1 MTGTARAAYLALGA
15 VALWAS
21 VAALGVELARVPPFL
36 LTGASLLI
44 GSLMALPMS
53 MRAGRL
59 DVRLLRAPLPAMV
72 VGVTGLFGYHFLLF
86 MALRTAPPVEA
97 NLVNYL
103 WPLLIVVLA
112 PVVLPGVRL
121 RVRHALAALAG
132 FGGAAL
138 AIAGGGSATG
148 AVGAAAEVDGAWV
161 GYLSAFG
168 GALVWALYSLTTKRL
183 SAVPTT
189 ALGSVLFVSGLLAL
203 GCHALLEAPIALSAR
218 EILLLVIM
226 GIGPLGAAF
235 FLWDAALKRGEAA
248 TIGLL
253 SFITPVVSTSI
264 LLLMRGE
271 IPGLHIVAAA
281 IVIVGAAVLGTRR
294 SGRDQAGDR
303 QGASPSAKG

>member
-1 MTGTARAAYLALGA
+1 VGPRETHAGALALGA

-44 GSLMALPMS
+44 GSLIALPMS
-53 MRAGRL
+53 VRGGRL
-59 DVRLLRAPLPAMV
+59 DVRRLRAPLPALA

-86 MALRTAPPVEA
+86 MALRIAPPVEA

-103 WPLLIVVLA
+103 WPLLIVLLA
-112 PVVLPGVRL
+112 PVVLPGVRM
-121 RVRHALAALAG
+121 RGRHAGAALAG

-138 AIAGGGSATG
+138 AIGGGGAGGGPGVATPDLRG
-148 AVGAAAEVDGAWV
+148 DDQAWV
-161 GYLSAFG
+161 GYLCALG

-183 SAVPTT
+183 SGVPTT

-203 GCHALLEAPIALSAR
+203 GCHLLLEPPMALSAS
-218 EILLLVIM
+218 EVALLVVM

-253 SFITPVVSTSI
+253 SFITPVLSTSI

-271 IPGLHIVAAA
+271 LPGLHVVAAA
-281 IVIVGAAVLGTRR
+281 VIIVGAAVLGTRGL
-294 SGRDQAGDR
+294 GRDREHPG
-303 QGASPSAKG
+303 

>member
-1 MTGTARAAYLALGA
+1 MSRTQARAAYLALGA

-36 LTGASLLI
+36 LTGAALLI

-53 MRAGRL
+53 VRGGRL
-59 DVRLLRAPLPAMV
+59 DVRLLRAPLPALA

-97 NLVNYL
+97 NLVNYV

-112 PVVLPGVRL
+112 PVVLPGVRM
-121 RVRHALAALAG
+121 RVRHVGAALAG

-138 AIAGGGSATG
+138 AIAGGGAGG
-148 AVGAAAEVDGAWV
+148 AIASGEGAWV
-161 GYLSAFG
+161 GYLCALG
-168 GALVWALYSLTTKRL
+168 GALVWALYSLMTKRL

-189 ALGSVLFVSGLLAL
+189 ALGSVLFVSGLLSL
-203 GCHALLEAPIALSAR
+203 GCHALLEPPVALSAQ
-218 EILLLVIM
+218 EIGLLVVM

-253 SFITPVVSTSI
+253 SFITPVVSTTI

-271 IPGLHIVAAA
+271 VPGLHVVGAAV
-281 IVIVGAAVLGTRR
+281 VIVGAAVVGTRGL
-294 SGRDQAGDR
+294 GRDREHPG
-303 QGASPSAKG
+303 